1 MWDFITCNIS
11 TINGIILFLTLLVII
26 WYTWETR
33 KTRLSNEKNISLL
46 EAQNHRTIEQENK
59 KNKLTHSYILS
70 QLETL
75 QIATQKQAE
84 KVNEYI
90 EQLKQEKTINL
101 DFTFVVGFNTKSI
114 RIIPPP
120 EIFDLYVLSAEENNT
135 AHLEDFNTLLKQLD
149 LIDGL
154 ADSFVSSFE
163 YSQKH
168 FSIYEDKWNEN
179 IEVIRDLHDKWITA
193 LTSQDK
199 DPRDDPFLK
208 EFIEIYH
215 RNAQIENYRDMYIS
229 ERSLINPT
237 LEKARTLQPNL
248 YGELLLTP
256 LLKCL
261 DAINNHRNL
270 RQVKIQEYEI
280 YKSQLNN
287 ISKSLSTI
295 KSNLS
300 TFQISTVNKWET
312 KRV

>member
-1 MWDFITCNIS
+1 MWDFVAYNIV
-11 TINGIILFLTLLVII
+11 TINGIILFLTLIVII

-46 EAQNHRTIEQENK
+46 EAQNNRTIKLESK

-70 QLETL
+70 QLESL
-75 QIATQKQAE
+75 QAATQKQTE

-101 DFTFVVGFNTKSI
+101 DFTFVVGFNTKII

-120 EIFDLYVLSAEENNT
+120 EIFDLYVLKTDEDNSARLEN
-135 AHLEDFNTLLKQLD
+135 FNSLLKQLD

-154 ADSFVSSFE
+154 ADSFKSSFE

-168 FSIYEDKWNEN
+168 FSRYEDKWNEN

-193 LTSQDK
+193 ITNQDK

-229 ERSLINPT
+229 ENSLINPT
-237 LEKARTLQPNL
+237 LEKARTLQPNTF
-248 YGELLLTP
+248 GELLLTP
-256 LLKCL
+256 LLKCI

-270 RQVKIQEYEI
+270 RQVKIKEYEI
-280 YKSQLNN
+280 YQSQLDN

-300 TFQISTVNKWET
+300 TIQISTLKKEESKGV
-312 KRV
+312 